1 MREQKGYT
9 RLVAALLA
17 AFFIQNTNS
26 ELAEQLDCPE
36 DCDCH
41 YFRINWV
48 TDCSESNL
56 TQIPLEGLDNNVYIL
71 NMIGNNLK
79 EIEPFPED
87 IKVRTLQLADNML
100 QHIRNNTFS
109 NLQYLVDIDLSGNN
123 ITTLDSHAFM

>member
-1 MREQKGYT
+1 MWSKLCIVVVT
-9 RLVAALLA
+9 VVMFHVVDLNA
-17 AFFIQNTNS
+17 

-56 TQIPLEGLDNNVYIL
+56 TSIPFEGLDNNVYIL
-71 NMIGNNLK
+71 NMNGNHLK
-79 EIEPFPED
+79 EIGPFPED

-100 QHIRNNTFS
+100 THIKNDTFS

-123 ITTLDSHAFM
+123 ITFIDSHAFV

>member
-1 MREQKGYT
+1 MWCKMCLSAIVAVLT
-9 RLVAALLA
+9 FSLVA
-17 AFFIQNTNS
+17 S

-56 TQIPLEGLDNNVYIL
+56 TNIPYEGLDHNVYIL
-71 NMIGNNLK
+71 NMIGNHLK
-79 EIEPFPED
+79 EIGPFPED
-87 IKVRTLQLADNML
+87 IKVRTLQVADNQL
-100 QHIRNNTFS
+100 THIKNDTFS

-123 ITTLDSHAFM
+123 ITTVDSHSFV